1 MPATAPSL
9 RIRFDR
15 FELDEP
21 DARLRREG
29 SPVLLPPKAFA
40 VLCTLA
46 RTPGVLVTKNDLL
59 DAVWGHQHVSESVLK
74 TTISELRAA
83 LGDDAKQPK
92 FIETASRRGYRFI
105 GQASEIAEGAGGA
118 ATGRYAAFAGGAGS
132 LAAASSPY
140 EAAAASAV
148 AAAGSSDAGS
158 TPPARLIGR
167 EAALERLRLAYKR
180 AAAGE
185 RQLIWIAGE
194 AGVGKTS
201 LIERF
206 ISELP
211 PNLAAF
217 GQCVEHFAAGEPY
230 LPLLEAVKELCRR
243 EPALV
248 PIMRAVAPTW
258 LVQMPWLVAEGDRE
272 RLQREVLGAHPDRMV
287 REMREMMDRYTE
299 TRPLVFVLEDLH
311 WSDLGTLRMMEHF
324 ARRPRQVRILWIASF
339 RLTQVIAEDH
349 PLRALR
355 QELRLHKL
363 CDEILLEPFSESD
376 VGDYIASRM
385 PVTPLPESFV
395 RRLHAHTEGLPLF
408 VANVVDT
415 LIAQA
420 ASDSAALDRWLEA
433 SSTAPLPVPDS
444 LAGVI
449 EKQILRLPL
458 EAQQMLEAA
467 SVCGVDFHASAVAE
481 MLGRDPLEISRQ
493 CDDLV
498 RRKFWLRH
506 GDMVELQDGGL
517 DTRYVFLHALYQQV
531 FYQRLTVP
539 QRVQLHRKAAK
550 WAESLR
556 AVGEPVPAI
565 ELASHYE
572 RGHQALPA
580 LKYYAE
586 AAGAAVAHFAPL
598 QAINLTT
605 TAMKLLPR
613 CPNTPERMEAE
624 LSLMHKRGLACG
636 QVLGVGAAETLA
648 AFERARVLCD
658 ALPESAER
666 AVLLNGLGLTRYIQ
680 GDYEQALAIA
690 ERVRQLGER
699 TGAPV
704 LPMCGAL
711 LGGMVHAIR
720 GDQVAARETMEQGIA
735 ICEQLGTNIPFT
747 DFLVDP
753 LVALR
758 ANISVPL
765 VYLGYS
771 AQAQKQLALAEERAL
786 QLGQPTARMLT
797 LWVQGLLGVRHEE
810 PEKVAAFAERLAQVV
825 EAGMITQGE
834 GPMRWLKG
842 WAMAR
847 LSSPLEGFRLI
858 REGYEV
864 HARLGMYTGNT
875 ETLGYAAEALLMA
888 GDLDGAER
896 QLDQAMEL
904 MQRLKERA
912 ELTNLLLLHSRIAL
926 ARGDHDG
933 ARAAAQDALAEA
945 RHSGPYFI
953 LKSAAAIC
961 ELRDATDAD
970 FDRLSQAYGALPEGH
985 ETPFAQRVARLL
997 KH

>member
-1 MPATAPSL
+1 VPATAPSL

-40 VLCTLA
+40 VLCALA
-46 RTPGVLVTKNDLL
+46 RRPGVLVTKNDLL

-83 LGDDAKQPK
+83 LGDDARQPK

-105 GQASEIAEGAGGA
+105 GQANEIGGEGQGSAS
-118 ATGRYAAFAGGAGS
+118 GRYAG
-132 LAAASSPY
+132 LASG
-140 EAAAASAV
+140 AAAAIATAATAAIPLLSA
-148 AAAGSSDAGS
+148 A
-158 TPPARLIGR
+158 PATCLIGR
-167 EAALERLRLAYKR
+167 EAALERLRVAYKR

-206 ISELP
+206 IAELP
-211 PNLAAF
+211 PNLATF
-217 GQCVEHFAAGEPY
+217 GQCVEHFGAGEPY

-311 WSDLGTLRMMEHF
+311 WCDLGTLRMMEHF
-324 ARRPRQVRILWIASF
+324 ARRPREVRILWIASF

-376 VGDYIASRM
+376 VADYMASRM
-385 PVTPLPESFV
+385 PGTQLPEPFV
-395 RRLHAHTEGLPLF
+395 RRLHMHTEGLPLF

-415 LIAQA
+415 LVAQA
-420 ASDSAALDRWLEA
+420 ANDSAALDRWVEA
-433 SSTAPLPVPDS
+433 SSTSPLPVPDS

-449 EKQILRLPL
+449 EKQILRLPS

-467 SVCGVDFHASAVAE
+467 SVCGVEFRASAVAE
-481 MLGRDPLEISRQ
+481 MLGRDPLDIGRQ

-506 GDMVELQDGGL
+506 GDLVELQDGGL
-517 DTRYVFLHALYQQV
+517 DTRYIFLHALYQQV

-539 QRVQLHRKAAK
+539 QRVQLHRRAAK

-556 AVGEPVPAI
+556 AVGEAVPPI
-565 ELASHYE
+565 ELASHHE
-572 RGHQALPA
+572 RGHQPLPA

-598 QAINLTT
+598 QAIDLTT
-605 TAMKLLPR
+605 SALKLLPR
-613 CPNTPERMEAE
+613 CPDTPERMEAE

-636 QVLGVGAAETLA
+636 QVLGIGASETLI

-658 ALPESAER
+658 ALPESPER

-680 GDYEQALAIA
+680 GDYDYALAIA
-690 ERVRQLGER
+690 ERVRALGER

-704 LPMCGAL
+704 LPMCGSML
-711 LGGMVHAIR
+711 SGMVHAIR
-720 GDQVAARETMEQGIA
+720 GDHVAARANMEHGIA
-735 ICEQLGTNIPFT
+735 ICEKLASRIPFT
-747 DFLVDP
+747 QFLVDP

-758 ANISVPL
+758 SNISVPL
-765 VYLGYS
+765 VYLGFS
-771 AQAQKQLALAEERAL
+771 AQALKQMTLAEERAT

-797 LWVQGLLGVRHEE
+797 LWVQGMLGVRHEE
-810 PEKVAAFAERLAQVV
+810 PEKVAVFAERLAQVV

-847 LSSPLEGFRLI
+847 LGSPLEGFRLI

-875 ETLGYAAEALLMA
+875 ETLGYAAEALIMA

-896 QLDQAMEL
+896 QLEEAAEL
-904 MQRLKERA
+904 VQRMKERA

-926 ARGDHDG
+926 GRSDDDRARTVARG
-933 ARAAAQDALAEA
+933 ALAEA
-945 RHSGPYFI
+945 RNSGPYFI
-953 LKSAAAIC
+953 LKSAAALC
-961 ELRDATDAD
+961 ELPDATDDD
-970 FDRLSQAYGALPEGH
+970 FATLSQAYGALPEGH